1 MSRVFRNTIFYL
13 VIFLILIA
21 IVSMFNS
28 PASETEQMNYNQ
40 FTEVLEEGQVNEMT
54 LQYTNFAYEVRGEYT
69 GDEGTQSFIAEIPAN
84 DEIINAIV
92 TQANQQSEL
101 TVEPAEEPSAWA
113 RVLTTLIPFIIIFIL
128 FFFLLSQMQGG
139 GGKMMNFGKSK
150 AKMYTEDKKK
160 TRFTDVAGADEE
172 KQELVEVVEFL
183 KDPRKFSALGARIPK
198 GVLLVGPPGTGKT
211 LLAKAVA
218 GEAGVPFFSIS
229 GSDFVEMFVG
239 VGASRVRDLF
249 ENAKK
254 NAPCI
259 IFIDEI
265 DAVGRQR
272 GAGVGGGHDEREQT
286 LNQLLVEMDGFGVNE
301 GIIIMAATNR
311 PDILDPALLRPG
323 RFDRQIPV
331 NAPDVKGR
339 TEVLGV
345 HAKDKPLANDVSLK
359 TIAMR
364 TPGFSGADLENLLNE
379 AALVAAREDAKMINM
394 SHVDEAIDRVIAGPA
409 KKSRVI
415 SKKEK
420 NIVAYHESGHTV
432 IGVVLNDA
440 DMVHKVTIVPRGQAG
455 GYAVMLP
462 REDRYFQTKPE
473 LLDKITGL
481 LGGRVA
487 EEVMFNEAST
497 GAHNDFQRATSI
509 ARRMVTEFGMSE
521 KLGPLQFGSSGGGQ
535 VFLGRDL
542 QNEPN
547 YSDKIAYEID
557 LEIQNIINTCYERA
571 KEIITKH
578 KEQLELIAQTLLEV
592 ETLDADQI
600 DGLFYHGKL
609 PEPKEESVEE
619 QLSEVDNTKSDY
631 KEDESDADSEQTENR
646 EERSDVK
653 VNINR
658 QENDSSVVDSE
669 DTDQDKEPKKPED
682 DPNRKE

>member
-272 GAGVGGGHDEREQT
+272 GAGVGGGHDEREQ
-286 LNQLLVEMDGFGVNE
+286 
-301 GIIIMAATNR
+301 IIE
-311 PDILDPALLRPG
+311 P
-323 RFDRQIPV
+323 
-331 NAPDVKGR
+331 
-339 TEVLGV
+339 
-345 HAKDKPLANDVSLK
+345 
-359 TIAMR
+359 
-364 TPGFSGADLENLLNE
+364 
-379 AALVAAREDAKMINM
+379 
-394 SHVDEAIDRVIAGPA
+394 
-409 KKSRVI
+409 
-415 SKKEK
+415 
-420 NIVAYHESGHTV
+420 
-432 IGVVLNDA
+432 
-440 DMVHKVTIVPRGQAG
+440 
-455 GYAVMLP
+455 
-462 REDRYFQTKPE
+462 
-473 LLDKITGL
+473 
-481 LGGRVA
+481 
-487 EEVMFNEAST
+487 
-497 GAHNDFQRATSI
+497 TS
-509 ARRMVTEFGMSE
+509 
-521 KLGPLQFGSSGGGQ
+521 
-535 VFLGRDL
+535 
-542 QNEPN
+542 
-547 YSDKIAYEID
+547 
-557 LEIQNIINTCYERA
+557 C
-571 KEIITKH
+571 
-578 KEQLELIAQTLLEV
+578 
-592 ETLDADQI
+592 
-600 DGLFYHGKL
+600 
-609 PEPKEESVEE
+609 
-619 QLSEVDNTKSDY
+619 
-631 KEDESDADSEQTENR
+631 
-646 EERSDVK
+646 
-653 VNINR
+653 
-658 QENDSSVVDSE
+658 
-669 DTDQDKEPKKPED
+669 
-682 DPNRKE
+682 